1 VTDRDRAPVAPR
13 DPRGIKD
20 IGWLLLT
27 IVFGLLF
34 ALQATIL
41 VILLV
46 TRELARAATVA
57 VLLLGL
63 YWFATG
69 SWRRTSWGDH
79 VEVPAPPG
87 PPVLS
92 EIRAKQLIVAA
103 AACATA
109 LATAVTAQILLAR

>member
-1 VTDRDRAPVAPR
+1 VS
-13 DPRGIKD
+13 
-20 IGWLLLT
+20 LE
-27 IVFGLLF
+27 
-34 ALQATIL
+34 L
-41 VILLV
+41 VP
-46 TRELARAATVA
+46 AATAA

-69 SWRRTSWGDH
+69 SWRRTSWGDD
-79 VEVPAPPG
+79 VAVPAPPG

-92 EIRAKQLIVAA
+92 DHRAKQLMVAA